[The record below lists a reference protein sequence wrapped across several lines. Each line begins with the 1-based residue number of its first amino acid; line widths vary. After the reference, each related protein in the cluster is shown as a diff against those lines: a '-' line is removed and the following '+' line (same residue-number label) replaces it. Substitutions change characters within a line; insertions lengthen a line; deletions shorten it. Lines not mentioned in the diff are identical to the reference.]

1 MNVGHRLAAVLVWIV
16 ALGTAYSQADKAN
29 SGHAGTPA
37 SKEAL
42 VSWLRSH
49 QMVIGFD
56 SAGAV
61 VKVEGRIG
69 GDLFHEGPRPRLT
82 HDLLAGL
89 AMLPKLER
97 LNLCE
102 VTMKDEDLA
111 GVRGFSALKELRLE
125 GTGISG
131 TGLRAFSGS
140 TALAKLDVADEPN
153 IGKGLESISPESL
166 RTLYLGGRDVSD
178 EAIQTVAR
186 FQNLQTLAIES
197 PRMTGKGLR
206 SLVPLRSLR
215 SIHVTWYPPNV
226 NDSDIEALREKLPRG
241 VSFLSTYAIPN
252 PLEKE
257 GPGTKEGH
265 RKGDVTDIQ
274 REPARKENK

>member
-111 GVRGFSALKELRLE
+111 GVRGFSVLKELRLE

-166 RTLYLGGRDVSD
+166 RTPILGRSRRERRSHSD
-178 EAIQTVAR
+178 RCAFPKPSDAGYRKSTDDRQGLTIAR
-186 FQNLQTLAIES
+186 TA
-197 PRMTGKGLR
+197 
-206 SLVPLRSLR
+206 
-215 SIHVTWYPPNV
+215 
-226 NDSDIEALREKLPRG
+226 A
-241 VSFLSTYAIPN
+241 
-252 PLEKE
+252 
-257 GPGTKEGH
+257 
-265 RKGDVTDIQ
+265 
-274 REPARKENK
+274 EPAEHPRDMVPSERK

>member
-131 TGLRAFSGS
+131 TGLRAFPAPRRWRNSMWPTS
-140 TALAKLDVADEPN
+140 QTSARVWSPFRRNRCAPYTWEVA
-153 IGKGLESISPESL
+153 
-166 RTLYLGGRDVSD
+166 T
-178 EAIQTVAR
+178 
-186 FQNLQTLAIES
+186 
-197 PRMTGKGLR
+197 
-206 SLVPLRSLR
+206 
-215 SIHVTWYPPNV
+215 
-226 NDSDIEALREKLPRG
+226 
-241 VSFLSTYAIPN
+241 
-252 PLEKE
+252 
-257 GPGTKEGH
+257 
-265 RKGDVTDIQ
+265 
-274 REPARKENK
+274 